1 MGVSENDFS
10 DLIVKGTYENG
21 KVVNPMPLTASNF
34 TIDRRPGEDRKVTIA
49 VDNEKVSF
57 TIDIEPR
64 KVVALE
70 LLSPPDVIN
79 YYVGESFNKIGM
91 AVRYRFNSGETVDM
105 MDLYLDDSCF
115 SGFDS
120 RTPVMCQI
128 VTYRVDDA
136 SVSFTVNVQEYKLMG
151 LRIDRLPYREWFYQ
165 YEELSLE
172 GMKITGLMPYGEERD
187 MEYVLWEIS
196 GFDSRKPVQDQ
207 EVTIRIEDRTVS
219 FTVDILPPVE
229 VKSLTFRDTIKEEYL
244 LGESLDMM
252 YHDLGATYTGYAY
265 NPVTN
270 NVELRE
276 FGVNIWPTAEE
287 ISGFDSSQPQDN
299 QVLSFTFGGLTA
311 TQTIDIVEPELLS
324 LRVIPSKP
332 TYYTGDVL
340 KPEELT
346 VLCTYENGYIRTM
359 PAGSY
364 LISGFDSTKPV
375 QDQRVTVSYKGQ
387 SDSFFIQVLPLELK
401 SISVN
406 PGLTNY
412 YLGEQFNRSM
422 LRVSAHYNS
431 GAIKAVS
438 PELVQISGF
447 DSSREATGQEVVVS
461 YQGKQDSFLVNI
473 LSGTRPD
480 EPGEEPGND
489 PGEEPGGEP
498 GEEPGDK
505 PGDETGDEPGDAE
518 DTTTTTPS
526 GSENTLS
533 VTPSLDKDTGKAIAA
548 VEETKLQEAFDK
560 LDEDEEGVR
569 KISIEI
575 STVEEAKAYVAELP
589 SGFLTEKGAEIQ
601 LEIKTG
607 VGTVTVPGNMLA
619 NIPETFGKTAG
630 ITIGRGD
637 KSALPEEVQE
647 AIGDRPIIRLALTLD
662 GEQVN
667 WNNPGAPVTV
677 SIPYTPTEEE
687 LKNPE
692 SIVIRYI
699 DGSGNVIS
707 VPNGRYD
714 PESGTVTF
722 TTTHFSYYAVSFK
735 PVSFKDVPGDAW
747 YAKAVSF
754 IAAREITLGT
764 GGGNFSP
771 EDKLTRGQ
779 FIVMMMRAYGIAP
792 DEDPKDNFK
801 DAGNTWYTG
810 YLAAAKR
817 LGISAGVGNNLF
829 APENAITRQEMFTL
843 LYNGLKVIEKLPRGN
858 SGKTL
863 SDFSDADE
871 IAPWAMDAMKL
882 LVETGMVSGSGNKLS
897 PKDTTTRAQMAQVF
911 YNLLSR

>member
-1 MGVSENDFS
+1 MSENDFS

-447 DSSREATGQEVVVS
+447 DSSREATGQEIVVS

-473 LSGTRPD
+473 LSGTP
-480 EPGEEPGND
+480 
-489 PGEEPGGEP
+489 
-498 GEEPGDK
+498 
-505 PGDETGDEPGDAE
+505 
-518 DTTTTTPS
+518 
-526 GSENTLS
+526 
-533 VTPSLDKDTGKAIAA
+533 
-548 VEETKLQEAFDK
+548 
-560 LDEDEEGVR
+560 
-569 KISIEI
+569 
-575 STVEEAKAYVAELP
+575 
-589 SGFLTEKGAEIQ
+589 
-601 LEIKTG
+601 
-607 VGTVTVPGNMLA
+607 
-619 NIPETFGKTAG
+619 
-630 ITIGRGD
+630 
-637 KSALPEEVQE
+637 
-647 AIGDRPIIRLALTLD
+647 
-662 GEQVN
+662 
-667 WNNPGAPVTV
+667 
-677 SIPYTPTEEE
+677 
-687 LKNPE
+687 
-692 SIVIRYI
+692 
-699 DGSGNVIS
+699 
-707 VPNGRYD
+707 
-714 PESGTVTF
+714 
-722 TTTHFSYYAVSFK
+722 
-735 PVSFKDVPGDAW
+735 
-747 YAKAVSF
+747 
-754 IAAREITLGT
+754 
-764 GGGNFSP
+764 
-771 EDKLTRGQ
+771 
-779 FIVMMMRAYGIAP
+779 
-792 DEDPKDNFK
+792 
-801 DAGNTWYTG
+801 
-810 YLAAAKR
+810 
-817 LGISAGVGNNLF
+817 
-829 APENAITRQEMFTL
+829 
-843 LYNGLKVIEKLPRGN
+843 
-858 SGKTL
+858 
-863 SDFSDADE
+863 
-871 IAPWAMDAMKL
+871 
-882 LVETGMVSGSGNKLS
+882 
-897 PKDTTTRAQMAQVF
+897 
-911 YNLLSR
+911 